1 MEGGG
6 RETES
11 ITKMWPQGK
20 YGLNCATHADTHSLS
35 LSGLGVFSAVVHS
48 LSLSHSLPLGLN
60 MLCGQEVDNVG
71 NEKAA
76 LA

>member
-20 YGLNCATHADTHSLS
+20 YGLNCGTHADTHSLS
-35 LSGLGVFSAVVHS
+35 LSLDSES
-48 LSLSHSLPLGLN
+48 SLLLSTLSLSLPLGLN